1 MFHNPLLISTTPANM
16 VPQSP
21 AVPQFFLTATTATA
35 NPVWWKLSDPVLKRV
50 GELRHWILIIF

>member
-1 MFHNPLLISTTPANM
+1 M